1 MVFWAALCLRALPSL
16 TRPLPREKRAK
27 QEGPEGSTKEGK
39 VIAWT
44 CAKTTGTKKVMTPRN
59 HLFGWEGERLQTKP
73 SLGDKTSKAKGKT
86 RAWFRAE
93 KNSTNTQLRREEWF
107 NHTSYTGIWW

>member
-1 MVFWAALCLRALPSL
+1 
-16 TRPLPREKRAK
+16 
-27 QEGPEGSTKEGK
+27 
-39 VIAWT
+39 
-44 CAKTTGTKKVMTPRN
+44 MTPRN